1 MTQGNYVA
9 NNMVHYVMSKEWVA
23 IQGQKKEV
31 KQVPGG
37 PAEDCVGDEQGGQ
50 QLEGGHG
57 VQEMSGHT

>member
-1 MTQGNYVA
+1 MA

-23 IQGQKKEV
+23 IQG
-31 KQVPGG
+31 PGG